1 MRKEQI
7 LKRLQEAEELKDC
20 VITES
25 KSKRLDTKDAWCI
38 SIFPN
43 DSNTGV
49 IMYRGCFSE
58 DDPVQDVL
66 NALKG
71 KELREK
77 LLHKAEDMNLGE
89 FLSNLYVEV
98 YNFNTVKNKLGDF
111 VYIQKDDI
119 VLVLCLL
126 LYRDSEGLMST
137 KVSHGLL
144 GLKDCNLNDENLI
157 KLALGNSA
165 VLFDIIFRPLEQ
177 FMLERNMVPTQLKRL
192 FIERVHNPESSEYPN
207 LYILSNANCL
217 HGASLIFS
225 EELQKILFKS
235 IGPFYV
241 IPSSIHEVLLLAK
254 ENYCIDNSNALKS
267 MVEEV
272 NNTMISADVLS
283 ENVYYFDGNK
293 LILC

>member
-77 LLHKAEDMNLGE
+77 LLHKAEDMSLGE

-119 VLVLCLL
+119 VIVLCLL
-126 LYRDSEGLMST
+126 LNRDSTGIMST
-137 KVSHGLL
+137 KVSHSLL
-144 GLKDCNLNDENLI
+144 ELKDCNLNDENLI

-192 FIERVHNPESSEYPN
+192 FIERVHNLESSEYPN

-217 HGASLIFS
+217 HGAPLIFS
-225 EELQKILFKS
+225 KELQKILFES

-267 MVEEV
+267 MVKEV
-272 NNTMISADVLS
+272 NNTMISTDVLS

>member
-25 KSKRLDTKDAWCI
+25 KSKRLDTKDAGCI

-77 LLHKAEDMNLGE
+77 LLHKAEDMSLGE

-119 VLVLCLL
+119 VIVLCLL
-126 LYRDSEGLMST
+126 LNRDSTGIMST
-137 KVSHGLL
+137 KVSHSLL
-144 GLKDCNLNDENLI
+144 ELKDCNLNDENLI

-192 FIERVHNPESSEYPN
+192 FIERVHNLESSEYPN

-217 HGASLIFS
+217 HGAPLIFS
-225 EELQKILFKS
+225 KELQKILFES

-267 MVEEV
+267 MVKEV
-272 NNTMISADVLS
+272 NNTMISTDVLS
-283 ENVYYFDGNK
+283 ENIYYFDGNK

>member
-20 VITES
+20 IITES

-58 DDPVQDVL
+58 NDPVQDVL

-119 VLVLCLL
+119 VIVLCLL
-126 LYRDSEGLMST
+126 LNRDSTGIMST
-137 KVSHGLL
+137 KVSRSLL
-144 GLKDCNLNDENLI
+144 ELKDCNLNDENLI

-192 FIERVHNPESSEYPN
+192 FIERVHNLESSKYPN

-217 HGASLIFS
+217 HGAPLIFS

-241 IPSSIHEVLLLAK
+241 IPSSIHEVLLLTK

-267 MVEEV
+267 MVKEV
-272 NNTMISADVLS
+272 NNTMISTDVLS

>member
-43 DSNTGV
+43 GSNTGV

-66 NALKG
+66 NALKW

-77 LLHKAEDMNLGE
+77 LLHKAEDMDLGE

-119 VLVLCLL
+119 VIVLCLL
-126 LYRDSEGLMST
+126 LNRDSTGIMST
-137 KVSHGLL
+137 KVSHSLL
-144 GLKDCNLNDENLI
+144 ELKDCNLNDENLI

-192 FIERVHNPESSEYPN
+192 FIERVHNLESSEYPN

-217 HGASLIFS
+217 HGAPLIFS
-225 EELQKILFKS
+225 EELQKILFES

-241 IPSSIHEVLLLAK
+241 IPSSIHEVLLLTK

-267 MVEEV
+267 MVKEV
-272 NNTMISADVLS
+272 NNTMISTDVLS

>member
-43 DSNTGV
+43 GSNTGV

-66 NALKG
+66 N
-71 KELREK
+71 
-77 LLHKAEDMNLGE
+77 EDMDLGE

-119 VLVLCLL
+119 VIVLCLL
-126 LYRDSEGLMST
+126 LNRDSTGIMST
-137 KVSHGLL
+137 KVSHSLL
-144 GLKDCNLNDENLI
+144 ELKDCNLNDENLI
-157 KLALGNSA
+157 KLALGN
-165 VLFDIIFRPLEQ
+165 
-177 FMLERNMVPTQLKRL
+177 
-192 FIERVHNPESSEYPN
+192 
-207 LYILSNANCL
+207 
-217 HGASLIFS
+217 GAPLIFS
-225 EELQKILFKS
+225 EELQKILFES

-241 IPSSIHEVLLLAK
+241 IPSSIHEVLLLTK

-267 MVEEV
+267 MVKEV
-272 NNTMISADVLS
+272 NNTMISTDVLS

>member
-1 MRKEQI
+1 MKKEQI

-20 VITES
+20 VITEGR
-25 KSKRLDTKDAWCI
+25 SKRFETKDTWCI

-43 DSNTGV
+43 GSSTGI
-49 IMYRGCFSE
+49 IMYRGCFSK
-58 DDPVQDVL
+58 DNPVQDVL
-66 NALKG
+66 NALKE
-71 KELREK
+71 KEQREK
-77 LLHKAEDMNLGE
+77 LLHKVEDMNLEE
-89 FLSNLYVEV
+89 FLRNLYVEV

-126 LYRDSEGLMST
+126 LYRDSEGVMST

-144 GLKDCNLNDENLI
+144 ELKDCNLNDENLI

-165 VLFDIIFRPLEQ
+165 VLFDIIFRQLEQ
-177 FMLERNMVPTQLKRL
+177 FMLERNMVPIQLKRL

-207 LYILSNANCL
+207 LYILSNVNCL

-225 EELQKILFKS
+225 EELRKILFKS

-272 NNTMISADVLS
+272 NSTMISTEVLS

>member
-77 LLHKAEDMNLGE
+77 LLHKAEDMSLGE

-119 VLVLCLL
+119 VIVLCLL
-126 LYRDSEGLMST
+126 LNRDSTGIMST
-137 KVSHGLL
+137 KVSHSLL
-144 GLKDCNLNDENLI
+144 ELKDCNLNDENLI

-192 FIERVHNPESSEYPN
+192 FIERVHNLESSEYPN

-217 HGASLIFS
+217 HGAPLIFS
-225 EELQKILFKS
+225 KELQKILFES

-267 MVEEV
+267 MVKEV
-272 NNTMISADVLS
+272 NNTMISTDVLS
-283 ENVYYFDGNK
+283 ENIYYFDGNK